1 MIKIRKSEER
11 GHSEQ
16 GWLNAYQT
24 FSFGNYQYPEYMGFH
39 GLRVLN
45 DDRIAPGKGFGP
57 HAHRDMEIIT
67 YVVEGHVLHRDSTGE
82 QHVVGP
88 NEIQTMSAGNGVIH
102 SEFNASEH
110 ELARVLQI
118 WIDPASEDLNPSYQ
132 QIAFAPGEKKGRL
145 RLLAAP
151 QGNDAEP
158 LTVINQDARFFVA
171 EVGLGESVAHTLGP
185 DRHAWIQVVKGHV
198 SLNGQS
204 MKEGDGAG
212 ISSEQDLSISG
223 AGTAGGEILLFD
235 LP

>member
-1 MIKIRKSEER
+1 MIRIRRSEER

-24 FSFGNYQYPEYMGFH
+24 FSFGNYQNPDYMGFRA
-39 GLRVLN
+39 LRVLN

-88 NEIQTMSAGNGVIH
+88 NEIQTMSAGSGIIH
-102 SEFNASEH
+102 SEFNASDN

-118 WIDPASEDLNPSYQ
+118 WIKPASENLKPSYQ
-132 QIAFAPGEKKGRL
+132 QIAFAPAEKNGRL

-151 QGNDAEP
+151 EGASAEP
-158 LTVINQDARFFVA
+158 LTVINQDARFFAADLASGQRVVH
-171 EVGLGESVAHTLGP
+171 ELGTE
-185 DRHAWIQVVKGHV
+185 RHAWIQVVKGQV
-198 SLNGQS
+198 SLNGEF

-212 ISSEQDLSISG
+212 ISSERELSVSG
-223 AGTAGGEILLFD
+223 TGADGGEILLFD
-235 LP
+235 LA